1 MLIVNARKA
10 RVVFSELLSE
20 AEHGAVVS
28 ITRRGREVAR
38 LVPPDSK
45 LIPPESSESAENG
58 RFPDLTHF
66 RSTIT
71 VQGKGKPTSEQVAD
85 MRDEERY

>member
-28 ITRRGREVAR
+28 ITRRGREVA
-38 LVPPDSK
+38 
-45 LIPPESSESAENG
+45 
-58 RFPDLTHF
+58 
-66 RSTIT
+66 
-71 VQGKGKPTSEQVAD
+71 D
-85 MRDEERY
+85 MHERI

>member
-28 ITRRGREVAR
+28 ITRRGREVA
-38 LVPPDSK
+38 DMQ
-45 LIPPESSESAENG
+45 ESLPA
-58 RFPDLTHF
+58 F
-66 RSTIT
+66 
-71 VQGKGKPTSEQVAD
+71 VQVR
-85 MRDEERY
+85 MYC